1 MVDGP
6 SPSDAGPSQPKI
18 AETIVQPLPGSPVP
32 QIYPHPP
39 LQPPHTS
46 AFPYYGHPPWQG
58 QPWPS
63 NSYQYN
69 PTYQPQYSQMH
80 PYQPTQFQQYQPPAQ
95 VSSPTRPSAHNASQK
110 PSAKRKARPRTP
122 SPSPPPNEL
131 PRHWDA
137 ALKAFFLA
145 VGLSQCLAGL
155 EADILVMN
163 PDWERKVVPDA
174 LRDLQSSISVCP
186 MLSSSVGSRRS
197 VMT

>member
-1 MVDGP
+1 MVDDP
-6 SPSDAGPSQPKI
+6 SPPDAGPSQPKI
-18 AETIVQPLPGSPVP
+18 AETVPQPLPTLPMSHV
-32 QIYPHPP
+32 YPHPP
-39 LQPPHTS
+39 LPTAHTS

-63 NSYQYN
+63 NGYPYN
-69 PTYQPQYSQMH
+69 PAYQQQYAQVQ
-80 PYQPTQFQQYQPPAQ
+80 PYQPAHFQQYQPPTQ
-95 VSSPTRPSAHNASQK
+95 VSAPARSSAHNAPQK
-110 PSAKRKARPRTP
+110 PSAKRKARLRTP
-122 SPSPPPNEL
+122 SPSPPPKEL

-155 EADILVMN
+155 EADIIVMN
-163 PDWERKVVPDA
+163 PDWERKVVPDS

-186 MLSSSVGSRRS
+186 NAELGRGRRS